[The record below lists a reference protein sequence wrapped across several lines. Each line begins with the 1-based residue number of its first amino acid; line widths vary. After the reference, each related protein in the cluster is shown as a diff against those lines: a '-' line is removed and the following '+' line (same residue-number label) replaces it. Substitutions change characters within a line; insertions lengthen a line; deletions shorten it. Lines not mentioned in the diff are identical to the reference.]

1 MEPYVFEFCVL
12 IAAEGGADLR
22 PSSGGS
28 ATRRELVR
36 WEEGGGWGGRD
47 GRRSQAGCILV
58 WIVGRGRLDDVEDHN
73 WSE

>member
-1 MEPYVFEFCVL
+1 MFEFCVL
-12 IAAEGGADLR
+12 IAVLAAEGEADLR

-47 GRRSQAGCILV
+47 GRRSHGGCILV
-58 WIVGRGRLDDVEDHN
+58 WMVGSGWLEETDHG